1 MLVFSPSVYLTVIS
15 INNSILVPLLHMD
28 DLESKV
34 DWEEHRQDKHHHS
47 TLRLAE
53 FGKQPIEWLLLL
65 AKVQYHLY
73 AVSIKC
79 NF

>member
-1 MLVFSPSVYLTVIS
+1 
-15 INNSILVPLLHMD
+15 MD

-53 FGKQPIEWLLLL
+53 FAKQPIEWSVREVLI
-65 AKVQYHLY
+65 VH
-73 AVSIKC
+73 
-79 NF
+79 NFVHSVRFQLMHSYMLFPDT